1 MRKGILSFILLSLLL
16 TACNLG
22 SEPMVVAPTVDMV
35 GTQVAQTLTKIP
47 TNADKP
53 LTNITP
59 GQLTKIPTLHPTIT
73 LTAVVSPTSVATTQ
87 VSSQT
92 PTGTATPT
100 AVPGDPRTTLG
111 TPTWKDTFQKATSW
125 GLDAPYDDGH
135 TRVSIAPG
143 KLVMTSKDGNGW
155 HGWRM
160 LTTKVQNF
168 YLEAT
173 VNTLACSG
181 SDLYGLIF
189 RSPNSFKGYWFGF
202 TCDGRY
208 GLRSGDVNDFV
219 EIIKLKANPLIKSG
233 ANQTNRIGVLVKGN
247 KLSLYA
253 NGKLLEEITND
264 MLPDEGV
271 FGYFIAGYKTVNF
284 TYESTEIAYWKLP

>member
-1 MRKGILSFILLSLLL
+1 MRRGILGFILLSLIL

-22 SEPMVVAPTVDMV
+22 PETTVVAPTVDLV
-35 GTQVAQTLTKIP
+35 GTKVAQVLTDMP
-47 TNADKP
+47 TPANKP

-59 GQLTKIPTLHPTIT
+59 AQSTKNPPAV
-73 LTAVVSPTSVATTQ
+73 TATVAGSPTPA
-87 VSSQT
+87 SSPT
-92 PTGTATPT
+92 PTVTTSP
-100 AVPGDPRTTLG
+100 VPGDPRTTLG
-111 TPTWKDTFQKATSW
+111 TSTWKDTFQKAASW

-143 KLVMTSKDGNGW
+143 KLIMSSKDGNGW

-173 VNTLACSG
+173 VNTLGCS
-181 SDLYGLIF
+181 STDLYGLIF

-208 GLRSGDVNDFV
+208 GLRSGDINDFV

-233 ANQTNRIGVLVKGN
+233 SDQTNRIGVLAKGN

-264 MLPDEGV
+264 TLPDEGV